1 MGTLRCGERISV
13 YKKFHYCS
21 KVGKESKMEEF
32 MFIFLL
38 GTASLVQ
45 SVEVEDEKRDCPY
58 GFFYAGEVS
67 EVKTRGEIWEMG
79 ETSPVYSCYSVH
91 GGNMDWVTANQMCFE
106 QKGQLL
112 SVNNDQED
120 SILKGQMFWK
130 RFFEQ
135 DQDLDAVDLPT
146 EVLTSGISLKEGNW
160 TWFGAAEPIDEL
172 IAAQM
177 NTTDSSDTQCVI
189 ASWNKGANG
198 TGTELTYSAM
208 PCMGAYTHAVCEVRV
223 YTQTWYVWAT
233 TNWLQI
239 LFLFTLVL
247 LIVSS
252 CVTVQIYSSRPSHRG
267 QRRANEMSVTPPPY
281 TPHDVTM
288 TTTTKTPNKY
298 AEKGKE
304 LLAKVAFYRQP
315 EDKQKLTPNA

>member
-1 MGTLRCGERISV
+1 M
-13 YKKFHYCS
+13 K
-21 KVGKESKMEEF
+21 EF

-45 SVEVEDEKRDCPY
+45 SVKVEDEERDCPY
-58 GFFYAGEVS
+58 GFFYAGEIPQ
-67 EVKTRGEIWEMG
+67 VKTRGEIWEMG
-79 ETSPVYSCYSVH
+79 ETSPVYSCYSVQ
-91 GGNMDWVTANQMCFE
+91 GGAMDWVTANQMCFE

-112 SVNNDQED
+112 SINNDQED

-189 ASWNKGANG
+189 ASWNKGTN
-198 TGTELTYSAM
+198 GTELTYSAM

-304 LLAKVAFYRQP
+304 LLAKVVFYRQP

>member
-1 MGTLRCGERISV
+1 M
-13 YKKFHYCS
+13 
-21 KVGKESKMEEF
+21 KE
-32 MFIFLL
+32 FIFVFLL

-45 SVEVEDEKRDCPY
+45 GVEVEDKERDCPY

-67 EVKTRGEIWEMG
+67 QVKTRGEIWEMG
-79 ETSPVYSCYSVH
+79 ETSPVYSCYSFQD
-91 GGNMDWVTANQMCFE
+91 GNMDWVTANQMCFE

-112 SVNNDQED
+112 SINNDQED

-135 DQDLDAVDLPT
+135 DEDLTEVDLPT

-177 NTTDSSDTQCVI
+177 NPTDSNDTQCVI

-208 PCMGAYTHAVCEVRV
+208 PCIGAYTHAVCEVRV

-304 LLAKVAFYRQP
+304 LLAKVVFYRQP